1 MRYAQ
6 LNIWSWCDC
15 SAERLGVA
23 MLAGNYTS
31 GRLAGVGRI
40 HMTRDETVR
49 QGWFVDGVADGPF
62 KSEVKVVAE

>member
-1 MRYAQ
+1 M
-6 LNIWSWCDC
+6 
-15 SAERLGVA
+15 A